1 MHYIF
6 TNDEDYMTT
15 KTDLKFKQKGSVN
28 PKDVLVRELRTR
40 VDFYYRILIR
50 NLRDSIPKVIYI
62 KDLIKIVYR
71 ILFGQ
76 AIIR

>member
-50 NLRDSIPKVIYI
+50 NLRDSIPKVIII
-62 KDLIKIVYR
+62 KRYNIVYW
-71 ILFGQ
+71 ILFSQ
-76 AIIR
+76 IIIR

>member
-50 NLRDSIPKVIYI
+50 NLRDSIPKVILYF
-62 KDLIKIVYR
+62 L
-71 ILFGQ
+71 
-76 AIIR
+76 